1 VYQQNSSSLLSRS
14 VGVEPEDPSIGEGVV
29 ERSDL
34 SFPVLDEA
42 LHDVVQQ
49 EIRPG

>member
-14 VGVEPEDPSIGEGVV
+14 VGVGEGVV